1 MARNRARRRPRR
13 RRGGNSRLWIALL
26 PVAALI
32 LWLVLSNHVFV
43 VRNVEVAGAG
53 SVSVQDVVRLSGIRL
68 GGRLKAIDRSK
79 VQTSVESTGRLAF
92 VDVKAKYP
100 TTVVLTVRER
110 SQDALILQAGKVLV
124 LDSDGYVVSVSDR
137 LPETSMPYVTGL
149 RPSYYQLGHR
159 LDVRDGQLQA
169 MKSVLEALK
178 AQGATGYVSELSLE
192 YVKDIRIVTR
202 TGMTVLLGDAEN
214 MNNKVVWMAGALRD
228 LESRGETLGRLDVSS
243 GSKADFLSG
252 ATPTPV
258 PTAVPTPEPTAEAG
272 AEADDLGEA
281 AALSGA
287 I

>member
-1 MARNRARRRPRR
+1 
-13 RRGGNSRLWIALL
+13 
-26 PVAALI
+26 
-32 LWLVLSNHVFV
+32 
-43 VRNVEVAGAG
+43 
-53 SVSVQDVVRLSGIRL
+53 
-68 GGRLKAIDRSK
+68 
-79 VQTSVESTGRLAF
+79 
-92 VDVKAKYP
+92 
-100 TTVVLTVRER
+100 
-110 SQDALILQAGKVLV
+110 
-124 LDSDGYVVSVSDR
+124 
-137 LPETSMPYVTGL
+137 MPYVTGL